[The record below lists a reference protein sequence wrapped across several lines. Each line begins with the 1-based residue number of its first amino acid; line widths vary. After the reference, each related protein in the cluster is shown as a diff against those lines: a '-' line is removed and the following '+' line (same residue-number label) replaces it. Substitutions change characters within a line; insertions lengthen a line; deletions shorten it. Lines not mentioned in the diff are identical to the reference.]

1 MRKLLALATLFATA
15 AMAAGTHPY
24 DETADAK
31 AAVQQA
37 LASARAGNVP
47 VLVILGANWC
57 EDCRA
62 LDRALGTGRNA
73 RLVATRFR
81 VVKVDVGNFDRNLDL
96 VAQYGNPIAK
106 GIPAAVVLSPG
117 NEVIYTSK
125 AGELADARL
134 MSERGIYDFFE
145 RVSALRPAAVPP
157 AQR

>member
-1 MRKLLALATLFATA
+1 MRKLLALVTLFATA

-37 LASARAGNVP
+37 LASAKAGNVP

-62 LDRALGTGRNA
+62 LDRALASGRNA
-73 RLVATRFR
+73 QLIATRFR
-81 VVKVDVGNFDRNLDL
+81 LVKVDVGNFDHNLDL

-117 NEVIYTSK
+117 NEVIYASK
-125 AGELADARL
+125 AGELADARR
-134 MSERGIYDFFE
+134 MSEGGIYNFFE
-145 RVSALRPAAVPP
+145 RVSVLRPAAGAP
-157 AQR
+157 ARR

>member
-1 MRKLLALATLFATA
+1 
-15 AMAAGTHPY
+15 
-24 DETADAK
+24 
-31 AAVQQA
+31 
-37 LASARAGNVP
+37 
-47 VLVILGANWC
+47 VILGANWC

-81 VVKVDVGNFDRNLDL
+81 VVKVDVGNFDHNLDL

-145 RVSALRPAAVPP
+145 RVSALRPAAGPP